1 MYADCITSYMLQ
13 KSWF

>member
-1 MYADCITSYMLQ
+1 MTSYMLQ